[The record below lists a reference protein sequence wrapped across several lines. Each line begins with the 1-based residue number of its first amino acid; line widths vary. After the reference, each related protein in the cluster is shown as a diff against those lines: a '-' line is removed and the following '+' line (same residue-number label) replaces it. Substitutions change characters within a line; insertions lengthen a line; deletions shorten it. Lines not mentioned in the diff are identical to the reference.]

1 MLDMDDD
8 LKYSSTGGTEESE
21 VAKEAQSVPTAKGAS
36 SRRAAS
42 PSQQMMMDM
51 DDDEQQFRKGGYKV
65 QEDNIAKL
73 EQNLRNLGLKDADL
87 SFSRQTTQEPTF
99 SRQTTQD
106 GDFSRQVSQESDVSQ
121 TRRSEAARRRASSP
135 SMQMMMDM
143 DNDDKYC
150 STGIIEEPEATKEP
164 ETVKRAD
171 VPAAKGRSSR
181 RASSPSQQMMMDME
195 DDEKYSA
202 DK

>member
-1 MLDMDDD
+1 MAAVVKARTSRRASSPSMQMMEDMDDD
-8 LKYSSTGGTEESE
+8 LKYSSTGVIEESQ
-21 VAKEAQSVPTAKGAS
+21 VKKEPVSCADAPTTKG
-36 SRRAAS
+36 RRAAS

-106 GDFSRQVSQESDVSQ
+106 GDFSRQVSQDSDVSQ
-121 TRRSEAARRRASSP
+121 SRRSDAARRRASS
-135 SMQMMMDM
+135 
-143 DNDDKYC
+143 
-150 STGIIEEPEATKEP
+150 
-164 ETVKRAD
+164 
-171 VPAAKGRSSR
+171 
-181 RASSPSQQMMMDME
+181 
-195 DDEKYSA
+195 
-202 DK
+202 